1 MPCPS
6 QGTTSR
12 QSCGSRSTRSS
23 GCGAARPV
31 LLHAACYHRAAAPMH
46 AACIICML
54 PPRCCPDACC
64 VHHAA
69 PALLHAAPRPGG
81 CSSRGLRILPQ
92 TSQPLYMRLT
102 FKLLTL
108 HARHAQAKRYA
119 DAVRLLRAV
128 RAPGPCSA
136 RAAPLGAPPRLWAQH
151 RIAHRHRRPSLKPTL
166 AVASLSG
173 SSPTTLHSLSAGAG
187 VAVRRAPARPHVQP
201 PRTPPPSY

>member
-1 MPCPS
+1 MSLTGHHLSAVVWLAIDPLERVRRCTP
-6 QGTTSR
+6 
-12 QSCGSRSTRSS
+12 
-23 GCGAARPV
+23 RP
-31 LLHAACYHRAAAPMH
+31 AAC
-46 AACIICML
+46 CML

-64 VHHAA
+64 VHHLHATT
-69 PALLHAAPRPGG
+69 ALLPRCMLRASCCPRAAACCPSPRRVLQQRFAHPAPDLSTTLHAPDF
-81 CSSRGLRILPQ
+81 Q
-92 TSQPLYMRLT
+92 
-102 FKLLTL
+102 LLTL

-201 PRTPPPSY
+201 PRTAPPPSY